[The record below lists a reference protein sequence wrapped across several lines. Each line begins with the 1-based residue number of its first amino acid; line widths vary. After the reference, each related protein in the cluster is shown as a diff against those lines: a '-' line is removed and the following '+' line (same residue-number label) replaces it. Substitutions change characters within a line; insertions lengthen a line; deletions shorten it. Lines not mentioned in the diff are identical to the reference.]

1 MVCPERL
8 RKAEWIA
15 ERAPGLIKIGMAS
28 NTETRL
34 WTCPKCRRQFA
45 RTKQQHICS
54 AGTREKLLKNRR
66 EEVVTLFA
74 ALEDHAKQ
82 LGPVEFVARERYI
95 ILRSKHIFADVIM
108 LADSLRV
115 VIHLPKLARHPL
127 FKKISADGRWV
138 SHTAKV
144 RKLAELE
151 QLQPYLRAA
160 WEYAQTY

>member
-1 MVCPERL
+1 MVCPLRL

-15 ERAPGLIKIGMAS
+15 DQASGLLKIGMPS
-28 NTETRL
+28 KTETRL

-54 AGTREKLLKNRR
+54 AGTREKVLKNRR
-66 EEVVTLFA
+66 EEVVALFA
-74 ALEDHAKQ
+74 ALEHQAKQ

-95 ILRSKHIFADVIM
+95 ILCSKHIFADVIV

-115 VIHLPKLARHPL
+115 VIHLPKLVRHPL
-127 FKKISADGRWV
+127 FKRIHAERQWV

-151 QLQPYLRAA
+151 QLQPFLRAA

>member
-1 MVCPERL
+1 MSD
-8 RKAEWIA
+8 IA
-15 ERAPGLIKIGMAS
+15 PTAS
-28 NTETRL
+28 
-34 WTCPKCRRQFA
+34 WTCPKCRRRFA
-45 RTKQQHICS
+45 RAKQQHICS
-54 AGTREKLLKNRR
+54 AGTREKVLKNRR
-66 EEVVTLFA
+66 DEVVALFA
-74 ALEDHAKQ
+74 SLEQQTQA

-115 VIHLPKLARHPL
+115 VIHLPKMVRHPL
-127 FKKISADGRWV
+127 FKTISADGRWV